1 MSEATFCS
9 KCLSKLEELIK
20 SYPKDGKWDDEL
32 VMWAYV
38 KGYKAGVAHR
48 DDEEQ
53 EKCES

>member
-1 MSEATFCS
+1 MSEAIFCS